1 MNALA
6 CAENKDGF
14 TPLMGA
20 ASMGH
25 ADIVT
30 ALLAAGALADTR
42 DNLGWTAYDA
52 AMYNNQVAS
61 AQLVMQHRRARGET

>member
-1 MNALA
+1 
-6 CAENKDGF
+6 
-14 TPLMGA
+14 
-20 ASMGH
+20 MGH